1 MIALDDNALLLQSM
15 AASRYV
21 GPFQEQTQK
30 WEKSL
35 SLVGEVCEIWMLVQR
50 KWMYLESIFIGGDI
64 RSQLPEEAKKFD
76 SIDKIFRKIMTDTV
90 NNPKIID
97 CCSADNR
104 LDTLQKLADGLEKC
118 QKSLNDYLDSK
129 RNAFPRFFF
138 ISDDE
143 LLSILGSSD
152 PACVQEHMI
161 KMYDN
166 IAALRFQDGMNEGDK
181 VAAAMISAEKEVMD
195 FKQLVPCSDRR
206 VEEWMTDVLAE
217 MRATNRKITKE
228 AVFKYCESTTRV
240 DGMLDFQGMVVLA
253 TNQIWWTWEVEDTFR
268 KVKEGD
274 KNAMKNY
281 SKQMHRQ
288 INDLVSKV
296 SKVDGLSS
304 NDRKKYNTVLIIDV
318 HARDIIDRFV
328 RDSILEASEFEWES
342 QLRFYWN
349 KELDNVVIQQCT
361 GQFDYGYEYM
371 GLNGRLVITPLTDRI
386 YLTLTQALSMYLGGA
401 PAGPAGTGKTE
412 TVKDLAKALGLLC
425 VVTNCGE
432 GMDFKAVGKIFSG
445 LAQCGAWGCFD
456 EFNRIDASVLSV
468 VSSQVQT
475 IRSALMHKFLRFQ
488 FEGVEISLDSKMGIF
503 ITMNPGY
510 AGRTELPESV
520 KALFRPVVVI
530 VPDLEQI
537 CEIMLFS
544 EGFLT
549 AKVLAKKMTV
559 LYKLAQGQLS
569 KQNHYDFGL
578 RALKSVLVMAG
589 DLKRESDDLP
599 ENVVLMRALRDM
611 NLPKFIF
618 EDAPL
623 FLGLIADLFPGLDCP
638 RVKYPDFNEK
648 VEMSLSEK
656 NYVLLDNQMDKVV
669 QLYETMMTRH
679 TTMIVGPTGG
689 GKSVVIGALAE
700 SQNKLGIN
708 TKIYTMNPKAMSV
721 IELYGIL
728 DPVTRDWTDGVL
740 SNIFR
745 EINRPTDKKEKKYI
759 LFDGDVDALWV
770 ENMNSVMDDNR
781 LLTLANGER
790 IRLQKHCAMLFE
802 VGDLQYASPAT
813 VSRAGMVY
821 VDPKNLNYDPYWQR
835 WMVQTFPD
843 ENKYKVQ
850 IETFNT
856 LYAKYVD
863 SLLTL
868 ILEGRDDIKKL
879 TMIVPQTN
887 LNMVVQLCQML
898 VGWVFESSK

>member
-1 MIALDDNALLLQSM
+1 MIKISNLCNPSSPLVKTGKEFDINPDVLTLGSLFKMNLHKFEDVIMEIVTSASKELKIEQGIKEVAEFWDQMKFTVIKYVKGTQDRGFVLGAIDEILIALDDNALLLQSM

-35 SLVGEVCEIWMLVQR
+35 SLVGEVCDIWMLVQR

-76 SIDKIFRKIMTDTV
+76 NIDKSFRKIMTETV
-90 NNPKIID
+90 NNPNIIS
-97 CCSADNR
+97 CCHAENR
-104 LDTLQKLADGLEKC
+104 LDTLQKLSDGLERC

-143 LLSILGSSD
+143 LLSILGSAD
-152 PACVQEHMI
+152 PSCVQEHMI

-166 IAALRFQDGMNEGDK
+166 IASLRFQEGINEGDK
-181 VAAAMISAEKEVMD
+181 VAAAMISAENEIMD
-195 FKQLVPCSDRR
+195 FKQMVPCTDRR
-206 VEEWMTDVLAE
+206 VEEWMTDVLLE
-217 MRATNRKITKE
+217 MRATNRKLTKE
-228 AVFKYCESTTRV
+228 SVFKYCDDTDRV
-240 DGMLDFQGMVVLA
+240 NSMLKFQGMVVLCC
-253 TNQIWWTWEVEDTFR
+253 NQIWWTWEVEDTFR

-274 KNAMKNY
+274 KNAMKKY
-281 SKQMHRQ
+281 SRSMHGMIDDL
-288 INDLVSKV
+288 INKITDPTL
-296 SKVDGLSS
+296 LS
-304 NDRKKYNTVLIIDV
+304 NDRKKFNTVLIIDV

-349 KELDNVVIQQCT
+349 RELDNVIIQQCT

-432 GMDFKAVGKIFSG
+432 GMDFKAVGKLFSG

-468 VSSQVQT
+468 VSSQIQT

-544 EGFLT
+544 EGFLM
-549 AKVLAKKMTV
+549 AKTLAKKMTV
-559 LYKLAQGQLS
+559 LYKLAKGQLS

-578 RALKSVLVMAG
+578 RALRSVLVMAG
-589 DLKRESDDLP
+589 GLKRESQDLP
-599 ENVVLMRALRDM
+599 EEMVLMRALRDM

-618 EDAPL
+618 EDVPL
-623 FLGLIADLFPGLDCP
+623 FLGLISDLFPGLDCP
-638 RVKYPDFNEK
+638 RVKYPEFNDK
-648 VEMSLSEK
+648 VEQSLVEN
-656 NYVLLDNQMDKVV
+656 NYVVLDNQSDKVV

-679 TTMIVGPTGG
+679 TSMVVGPTGG
-689 GKSVVIGALAE
+689 GKSVVISALAE
-700 SQNKLGIN
+700 AQTKMGLT

-745 EINRPTDKKEKKYI
+745 EINKPSEKKERKYI

-770 ENMNSVMDDNR
+770 ENMNSVMW
-781 LLTLANGER
+781 
-790 IRLQKHCAMLFE
+790 
-802 VGDLQYASPAT
+802 VGGAINCY
-813 VSRAGMVY
+813 RM
-821 VDPKNLNYDPYWQR
+821 K
-835 WMVQTFPD
+835 
-843 ENKYKVQ
+843 
-850 IETFNT
+850 
-856 LYAKYVD
+856 
-863 SLLTL
+863 
-868 ILEGRDDIKKL
+868 
-879 TMIVPQTN
+879 
-887 LNMVVQLCQML
+887 
-898 VGWVFESSK
+898 

>member
-1 MIALDDNALLLQSM
+1 MCNPSSPLVKTGKEFDINPDVLTLGSLFKMNLHKFEDVIMEIVTSASKELKIEQGIKEVAEFWDQMKFTVIKYVKGTQDRGFVLGAIDEILIALDDNALLLQSM

-35 SLVGEVCEIWMLVQR
+35 SLVGEVCDIWMLVQR

-76 SIDKIFRKIMTDTV
+76 NIDKSFRKIMTETV
-90 NNPKIID
+90 NNPNIIS
-97 CCSADNR
+97 CCHAENR
-104 LDTLQKLADGLEKC
+104 LDTLQKLSDGLERC

-143 LLSILGSSD
+143 LLSILGSAD
-152 PACVQEHMI
+152 PSCVQEHMI

-166 IAALRFQDGMNEGDK
+166 IASLRFQEGINEGDK
-181 VAAAMISAEKEVMD
+181 VAAAMISAENEIMD
-195 FKQLVPCSDRR
+195 FKQMVPCTDRR
-206 VEEWMTDVLAE
+206 VEEWMTDVLLE
-217 MRATNRKITKE
+217 MRATNRKLTKE
-228 AVFKYCESTTRV
+228 SVFKYCDDTDRV
-240 DGMLDFQGMVVLA
+240 NSMLKFQGMVVLCC
-253 TNQIWWTWEVEDTFR
+253 NQIWWTWEVEDTFR

-274 KNAMKNY
+274 KNAMKKY
-281 SKQMHRQ
+281 SRSMHGMIDDL
-288 INDLVSKV
+288 INKITDPTL
-296 SKVDGLSS
+296 LS
-304 NDRKKYNTVLIIDV
+304 NDRKKFNTVLIIDV

-349 KELDNVVIQQCT
+349 RELDNVIIQQCT

-432 GMDFKAVGKIFSG
+432 GMDFKAVGKLFSG

-468 VSSQVQT
+468 VSSQIQT

-544 EGFLT
+544 EGFLM
-549 AKVLAKKMTV
+549 AKTLAKKMTV
-559 LYKLAQGQLS
+559 LYKLAKGQLS

-578 RALKSVLVMAG
+578 RALRSVLVMAG
-589 DLKRESDDLP
+589 GLKRESQDLP
-599 ENVVLMRALRDM
+599 EEMVLMRALRDM

-618 EDAPL
+618 EDVPL
-623 FLGLIADLFPGLDCP
+623 FLGLISDLFPGLDCP
-638 RVKYPDFNEK
+638 RVKYPEFNDK
-648 VEMSLSEK
+648 VEQSLVEN
-656 NYVLLDNQMDKVV
+656 NYVVLDNQSDKVV

-679 TTMIVGPTGG
+679 TSMVVGPTGG
-689 GKSVVIGALAE
+689 GKSVVISALAE
-700 SQNKLGIN
+700 AQTKMGLT

-745 EINRPTDKKEKKYI
+745 EINKPSEKKERKYI

-770 ENMNSVMDDNR
+770 ENMNSVMW
-781 LLTLANGER
+781 
-790 IRLQKHCAMLFE
+790 
-802 VGDLQYASPAT
+802 VGGAINCY
-813 VSRAGMVY
+813 RM
-821 VDPKNLNYDPYWQR
+821 K
-835 WMVQTFPD
+835 
-843 ENKYKVQ
+843 
-850 IETFNT
+850 
-856 LYAKYVD
+856 
-863 SLLTL
+863 
-868 ILEGRDDIKKL
+868 
-879 TMIVPQTN
+879 
-887 LNMVVQLCQML
+887 
-898 VGWVFESSK
+898 